1 MENKFSQDEARKI
14 SETLGLE
21 EPMDLW
27 QIKSD
32 NSQLKKLPTTLNE
45 KFVQYLQVHMKILKK
60 IVSQKFVS

>member
-45 KFVQYLQVHMKILKK
+45 KFVQYLQVHMEILKK
-60 IVSQKFVS
+60 IVRKKFVC